1 MEQVM
6 QAAAGNIPKPDNS
19 VEDCIYTMACVE
31 AAYRSS
37 EKGGVALNDIL

>member
-6 QAAAGNIPKPDNS
+6 LTATGKIAKPDNS
-19 VEDCIYTMACVE
+19 VEDCIFTMACVE

-37 EKGGVALNDIL
+37 EQGGIRPGAL